1 MPPTVLAHLALGLIV
16 GLSIM
21 LMLIRPRRIPEVYW
35 IGAGATLL
43 VILRLIPLRSCGQS
57 IAKGFDV
64 YLFLIG
70 MMLHSELTR
79 EHGVFDW
86 LSSMALNSAD
96 GSSAR
101 LFTLIYS
108 IGRVVTVFMSN
119 DATAIVLTP
128 AILAVVRRARTS
140 PQPHLFVCA
149 LIANAASFVLPIS
162 NPANLVV
169 FRHDMAPLGA
179 WLLAFAVPSIL
190 SIGVMYAVMRVLF
203 RRELADCVEPS
214 EGAEPLTRNGALVLA
229 GLSVTTVVLI
239 AVSFEGKDLGFPTF
253 LAALAVAVMVSIIG
267 RSNPWNLAR
276 EISWGQSLCS
286 PDCSSW

>member
-1 MPPTVLAHLALGLIV
+1 MPPTSLAHLTLGLIV
-16 GLSIM
+16 GLSIL

-43 VILRLIPLRSCGQS
+43 VLLRLIPLKSAGRS
-57 IAKGFDV
+57 IAEGLDV

-70 MMLHSELTR
+70 MMLLSELAR

-86 LSSMALNSAD
+86 LSSMALNTAG

-101 LFTLIYS
+101 LFTLIYL
-108 IGRVVTVFMSN
+108 IGTVVTVFMSN

-162 NPANLVV
+162 NPTNLVV
-169 FRHDMAPLGA
+169 FRHDMPRYAPGCLH
-179 WLLAFAVPSIL
+179 LLRRPSSPPASRTLSCVSSFAGNWP
-190 SIGVMYAVMRVLF
+190 
-203 RRELADCVEPS
+203 
-214 EGAEPLTRNGALVLA
+214 
-229 GLSVTTVVLI
+229 TV
-239 AVSFEGKDLGFPTF
+239 S
-253 LAALAVAVMVSIIG
+253 
-267 RSNPWNLAR
+267 
-276 EISWGQSLCS
+276 SL
-286 PDCSSW
+286 PRAQNH